1 MTSVSEP
8 ENSSDVN
15 PQIWLAKPKIVIMS
29 YPTKTMIF
37 LILSGRWPDNDDVV
51 KKLVLFSLCQA

>member
-8 ENSSDVN
+8 ENSNDAH

-37 LILSGRWPDNDDVV
+37 LILSERWPDNDDVV